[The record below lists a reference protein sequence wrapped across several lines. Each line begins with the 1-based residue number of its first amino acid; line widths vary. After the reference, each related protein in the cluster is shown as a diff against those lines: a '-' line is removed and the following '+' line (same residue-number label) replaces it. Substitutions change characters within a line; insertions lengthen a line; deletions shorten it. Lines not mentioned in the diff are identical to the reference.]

1 MSVNSFREDEEQ
13 KEVLKKDT
21 VIRLFRYLLGYKRQ
35 IAAALLLTGTMI
47 AITLINPL
55 MIQRAINVNLT
66 VGDWKGLLVLAG
78 IAFVMYI
85 YYLIAMR
92 CRMKIMQIMTN
103 KILFTIREDLYNH
116 IQTLGFGFFDSR
128 PTGKILAR
136 IVGDVNS
143 LKDVLNNAVITFIP
157 DFIKI
162 AAVAV
167 IMFIL
172 DVKMAAAGL
181 ITVPLLALIMIV
193 IQRISH
199 KRWQKHRKK
208 SSNLNAFLHE
218 DLSGMK
224 VVQSF
229 SAENESMKDF
239 RMLTDEHCISFID
252 AVRIN
257 DMFGPSVEICTAIAS
272 FLLYFA
278 AIRFCGIDSTA
289 EAGTITAFAFYLSMF
304 WSPIRN
310 LANFYNQLVTNIS
323 AAERVFEIMDTQ
335 PELYDRENVGVL
347 PDIKG
352 EVTFKNVS
360 FAYSDDIETQVLH
373 DVSFTAKPGE
383 TIALVGPTGAGKTTV
398 VNLVSRFYDAVE
410 GEILIDGYN
419 VRDVSLA
426 SLRGQMGVMTQE
438 NFHFSGTVRDNIR
451 YGKLDA
457 ADEEIIAAAK
467 AVNAHDFIMQ
477 LEKGYDTDLSDEGA
491 TLSSGQKQLL
501 AFARTM
507 VSKPRILILDEA
519 TSSIDTHTEMLVQ
532 QGIENMLKGR
542 TSFVIAH
549 RLSTIKKA
557 DRIFVIDHGRIQES
571 GSHEELIAKKG
582 QYYELYQAQF
592 KSLKSAKTI

>member
-1 MSVNSFREDEEQ
+1 MSINSFREDEEQ

-21 VIRLFRYLLGYKRQ
+21 LIRLFKHLLAYKKQ
-35 IAAALLLTGTMI
+35 IAVALLLTGTII
-47 AITLINPL
+47 AISLINPL
-55 MIQRAINVNLT
+55 IIQRAINVNLT
-66 VGDWKGLLVLAG
+66 NGDWKGLLILAG
-78 IAFVMYI
+78 IAFAMYI
-85 YYLIAMR
+85 YYLIALK

-103 KILFTIREDLYNH
+103 KILVTIRENLYNH

-136 IVGDVNS
+136 IVGDVNG
-143 LKDVLNNAVITFIP
+143 LKEVLNNAVITFIP
-157 DFIKI
+157 DMIRI
-162 AAVAV
+162 IAVAV

-172 DVKMAAAGL
+172 DAKMALAGL
-181 ITVPLLALIMIV
+181 ITVPILATVMVI
-193 IQRISH
+193 IQRVSH

-224 VVQSF
+224 IVQSF
-229 SAENESMKDF
+229 SAEQESMKDF
-239 RMLTDEHCISFID
+239 KVLTDEHCNTFID

-257 DMFGPSVEICTAIAS
+257 DMFGPSVDICTSAAT
-272 FLLYFA
+272 FMLYFA
-278 AIRFCGIDSTA
+278 AIQWCGITTTA
-289 EAGTITAFAFYLSMF
+289 ESGTIVAFAFYLSMF

-310 LANFYNQLVTNIS
+310 LASFYNQLITNIS
-323 AAERVFEIMDTQ
+323 AAERVFEIMDTD
-335 PELYDRENVGVL
+335 PELYDRDDVGIL
-347 PDIKG
+347 PEIEG
-352 EVTFKNVS
+352 EVSFKNVS
-360 FAYSDDIETQVLH
+360 FAYADDIETQVLH
-373 DVSFTAKPGE
+373 NVNFTAKPGE

-410 GEILIDGYN
+410 GEVLVDGHN
-419 VRDVSLA
+419 VKNVSIA

-457 ADEEIIAAAK
+457 TDEEIIEAAK

-477 LEKGYDTDLSDEGA
+477 LEKGYDTELSDGGGS
-491 TLSSGQKQLL
+491 LSSGQKQLL

-532 QGIENMLKGR
+532 QGIENMLRGR

-557 DRIFVIDHGRIQES
+557 DRIFVIDHGCIQEE
-571 GSHEELIAKKG
+571 GSHEELLAKKG

-592 KSLKSAKTI
+592 KSLKSAKNA

>member
-1 MSVNSFREDEEQ
+1 MAVNSFREDEEQ

-21 VIRLFRYLLGYKRQ
+21 LIRLFKYLLGYKKQ
-35 IAAALLLTGTMI
+35 IAGALLLTGTII
-47 AITLINPL
+47 AITLVNPL
-55 MIQRAINVNLT
+55 IIQRAINVNLT
-66 VGDWKGLLVLAG
+66 NGDWKGLLVLAG
-78 IAFVMYI
+78 IAFAMYI
-85 YYLIAMR
+85 YYLVALK

-103 KILFTIREDLYNH
+103 KILVTIREDLYNH

-136 IVGDVNS
+136 IVGDVNG

-157 DFIKI
+157 DLIKI
-162 AAVAV
+162 IAVAV

-172 DVKMAAAGL
+172 DVKMALAGL
-181 ITVPLLALIMIV
+181 LMVPVLGTIMV
-193 IQRISH
+193 LIQRVSH

-224 VVQSF
+224 IVQSF
-229 SAENESMKDF
+229 TAEKEAKADF
-239 RMLTDEHCISFID
+239 DILTDEHCTTFID

-257 DMFGPSVEICTAIAS
+257 DMFGPSVDICTAIAT

-278 AIRFCGIDSTA
+278 AIRWCGIDTTA

-310 LANFYNQLVTNIS
+310 LASFYNQLVTNIS
-323 AAERVFEIMDTQ
+323 AAERVFEIMDTE
-335 PELYDRENVGVL
+335 PELYDKQNVGIL
-347 PDIKG
+347 PEIEG
-352 EVTFKNVS
+352 EVRFDNVS
-360 FAYSDDIETQVLH
+360 FAYADDIETQVLH

-410 GEILIDGYN
+410 GRVLVDGHD
-419 VRDVSLA
+419 VKDVSLA
-426 SLRGQMGVMTQE
+426 SLREQMGVMTQE
-438 NFHFSGTVRDNIR
+438 NFHFSGTVRENIR

-457 ADEEIIAAAK
+457 TDEEIIEAAK

-477 LEKGYDTDLSDEGA
+477 LENGYDTELSDGGS

-532 QGIENMLKGR
+532 QGIENMLRGR

-557 DRIFVIDHGRIQES
+557 DRIFVIDHGCIQES

-592 KSLKSAKTI
+592 RSLKTSKNA

>member
-1 MSVNSFREDEEQ
+1 MSINSFREDEEQ

-21 VIRLFRYLLGYKRQ
+21 LIRLFKHLLAYKKQ
-35 IAAALLLTGTMI
+35 IAVALLLTGTII
-47 AITLINPL
+47 AISLINPL
-55 MIQRAINVNLT
+55 IIQRAINVNLT
-66 VGDWKGLLVLAG
+66 NGDWKGLLILAG
-78 IAFVMYI
+78 IAFAMYT
-85 YYLIAMR
+85 YYLIALK

-103 KILFTIREDLYNH
+103 KILVTIRENLYNH

-136 IVGDVNS
+136 IVGDVNG

-157 DFIKI
+157 DLIRI
-162 AAVAV
+162 IAVAV

-172 DVKMAAAGL
+172 DAKMALAGL
-181 ITVPLLALIMIV
+181 ITVPVLATVMVI
-193 IQRISH
+193 IQRVSH

-224 VVQSF
+224 IVQSF
-229 SAENESMKDF
+229 SAEQESMKDF
-239 RMLTDEHCISFID
+239 KVLTDEHCSTFID

-257 DMFGPSVEICTAIAS
+257 DMFGPSVDICTSAAT
-272 FLLYFA
+272 FMLYFA
-278 AIRFCGIDSTA
+278 AIQWCGITTTA
-289 EAGTITAFAFYLSMF
+289 ESGTIVAFAFYLSMF

-310 LANFYNQLVTNIS
+310 LASFYNQLITNIS
-323 AAERVFEIMDTQ
+323 AAERVFEIMDTD
-335 PELYDRENVGVL
+335 PELYDKDDVGIL
-347 PDIKG
+347 PEIEG
-352 EVTFKNVS
+352 EVSFKNVS
-360 FAYSDDIETQVLH
+360 FAYADDIETQVLH
-373 DVSFTAKPGE
+373 NVNFTAKPGE

-410 GEILIDGYN
+410 GEVLVDGHN
-419 VRDVSLA
+419 VKNVSIA

-438 NFHFSGTVRDNIR
+438 NFHFSGTVKDNIR

-457 ADEEIIAAAK
+457 TDEEIIEAAK
-467 AVNAHDFIMQ
+467 AVNAHDFIIQ
-477 LEKGYDTDLSDEGA
+477 LEKGYDTELSDGGGS
-491 TLSSGQKQLL
+491 LSSGQKQLL

-532 QGIENMLKGR
+532 QGIENMLRGR

-557 DRIFVIDHGRIQES
+557 DRIFVIDHGCIQEA
-571 GSHEELIAKKG
+571 GSHEELLAKNG

-592 KSLKSAKTI
+592 RSLKSAKNA

>member
-1 MSVNSFREDEEQ
+1 MSINSFREDEEQ
-13 KEVLKKDT
+13 KEVLKKET
-21 VIRLFRYLLGYKRQ
+21 LIRLFKYLLKYKKQ

-47 AITLINPL
+47 TITLVNPL
-55 MIQRAINVNLT
+55 IIQRAINVNLT
-66 VGDWKGLLVLAG
+66 EGDWQGLLILAG
-78 IAFVMYI
+78 AAFAMYV
-85 YYLIAMR
+85 YYLIALR
-92 CRMKIMQIMTN
+92 CRMKIMQLMTDR
-103 KILFTIREDLYNH
+103 ILFTIREELYNH

-136 IVGDVNS
+136 IIGDVNG
-143 LKDVLNNAVITFIP
+143 LKDVLTNAVITFLP

-162 AAVAV
+162 IAVAV

-172 DVKMAAAGL
+172 DVKMAFAGL
-181 ITVPLLALIMIV
+181 LTLPILAVIMIA
-193 IQRISH
+193 IQRVSH
-199 KRWQKHRKK
+199 IRWQKHRKK

-224 VVQSF
+224 IVQSF
-229 SAENESMKDF
+229 SAEKESMKDF
-239 RMLTDEHCISFID
+239 EKLTDEHCSTWVS

-257 DMFGPSVEICTAIAS
+257 DMFGPSVDICTAVAS
-272 FLLYFA
+272 FLLYFV
-278 AIRFCGIDSTA
+278 AIRWCGIETTA

-323 AAERVFEIMDTQ
+323 AAERVFEIMDTD
-335 PELYDRENVGVL
+335 PELFDKENVGVL
-347 PDIKG
+347 PKIDG

-360 FAYSDDIETQVLH
+360 FAYADDIETQVLH

-398 VNLVSRFYDAVE
+398 VNLISRFYDTVE
-410 GEILIDGYN
+410 GDILVDGHN
-419 VRDVSLA
+419 VKNVTIE
-426 SLRGQMGVMTQE
+426 SLRGQMGVMTQD
-438 NFHFSGTVRDNIR
+438 NFHFSGTVKENVR

-457 ADEEIIAAAK
+457 TDEEIIEAAK
-467 AVNAHDFIMQ
+467 AVNAHEFIMQ
-477 LEKGYDTDLSDEGA
+477 LENGYDTELSDGGS

-507 VSKPRILILDEA
+507 VSQPRILILDEA

-557 DRIFVIDHGRIQES
+557 DRIFVIDHGCIQES
-571 GSHEELIAKKG
+571 GSHKELIEKKG

-592 KSLKSAKTI
+592 KSLKTEKTV

>member
-1 MSVNSFREDEEQ
+1 MSINSFREDEEQ

-21 VIRLFRYLLGYKRQ
+21 IIRLFKYLLGYKKQ
-35 IAAALLLTGTMI
+35 IAGALVLTGTLI

-55 MIQRAINVNLT
+55 IIQRAINVNLT

-78 IAFVMYI
+78 IAFAMYI
-85 YYLIAMR
+85 YYLIALR

-103 KILFTIREDLYNH
+103 KILLTIREDLYNH

-143 LKDVLNNAVITFIP
+143 LKDVLNNAVITFLP
-157 DFIKI
+157 DMIKI
-162 AAVAV
+162 VAVAV

-181 ITVPLLALIMIV
+181 ITVPLLAVVMIV

-224 VVQSF
+224 VVQGF
-229 SAENESMKDF
+229 CAEKESMKDF
-239 RMLTDEHCISFID
+239 VHLTDEHCNSFID

-257 DMFGPSVEICTAIAS
+257 DMFGPSVEICTAVAS
-272 FLLYFA
+272 FLLYFV
-278 AIRFCGIDSTA
+278 AIRFCGIDTTA

-310 LANFYNQLVTNIS
+310 LASFYNQLVTNIS
-323 AAERVFEIMDTQ
+323 AAERVFEIMDTE
-335 PELYDRENVGVL
+335 PELFDKENAGVL
-347 PDIKG
+347 PEIEG

-360 FAYSDDIETQVLH
+360 FAYADDIETQVLH

-398 VNLVSRFYDAVE
+398 VNLVSRFYDTVE
-410 GEILIDGYN
+410 GEILVDGHN
-419 VRDVSLA
+419 VKDVSLS

-438 NFHFSGTVRDNIR
+438 NFHFSGTVKENIR

-457 ADEEIIAAAK
+457 TDEEIMEAAK

-582 QYYELYQAQF
+582 QYHDLYQAQF

>member
-1 MSVNSFREDEEQ
+1 MSINSFREDEEQ

-21 VIRLFRYLLGYKRQ
+21 LIRLFKYLLEYKKQ
-35 IAAALLLTGTMI
+35 IAAALLLTGTII
-47 AITLINPL
+47 AVTLINPL
-55 MIQRAINVNLT
+55 IIQQAINVNLT
-66 VGDWKGLLVLAG
+66 KGDWQGLLVLAG
-78 IAFVMYI
+78 IAFAMYI
-85 YYLIAMR
+85 YYLIALK

-103 KILFTIREDLYNH
+103 RILVTIRENLYNH

-136 IVGDVNS
+136 IIGDVNS
-143 LKDVLNNAVITFIP
+143 LKDVLNNAVITFLP

-162 AAVAV
+162 IAVAV

-172 DVKMAAAGL
+172 DPIMAVAALVMVPVLG
-181 ITVPLLALIMIV
+181 TVMVI
-193 IQRISH
+193 IQRVSH

-229 SAENESMKDF
+229 SAEKESMKDF
-239 RMLTDEHCISFID
+239 EMLTDEHCDTFIS

-257 DMFGPSVEICTAIAS
+257 DMFGPSVDICTAAAT

-278 AIRFCGIDSTA
+278 AIRWCGIDSTA
-289 EAGTITAFAFYLSMF
+289 ESGTIVAFAFYLSMF

-310 LANFYNQLVTNIS
+310 LASFYNQLITNIS
-323 AAERVFEIMDTQ
+323 AAERVFEIMDTE
-335 PELYDRENVGVL
+335 PELYDREDVGIL
-347 PDIKG
+347 PEIEG
-352 EVTFKNVS
+352 EVTFENVS
-360 FAYSDDIETQVLH
+360 FAYADDIETQVLH
-373 DVSFTAKPGE
+373 NVSFTAKPGE

-410 GEILIDGYN
+410 GRILVDGHD
-419 VRDVSLA
+419 VKDVSLA
-426 SLRGQMGVMTQE
+426 SLREQMGVMTQE

-457 ADEEIIAAAK
+457 TEEEIIAAAK
-467 AVNAHDFIMQ
+467 SVNAHDFIMQ
-477 LEKGYDTDLSDEGA
+477 LEKGYDTELTDGGS

-532 QGIENMLKGR
+532 EGIENMLRGR

-557 DRIFVIDHGRIQES
+557 DRIFVIDHGCIQES
-571 GSHEELIAKKG
+571 GSHDELIAKKG

-592 KSLKSAKTI
+592 RSLKSAKNQ